1 MTTKIII
8 ARHGNTFTKEQT
20 PTRVGG
26 RTDLPLVETARG
38 TNIGLWLTKTEQI
51 PAAVF
56 AAPLKRTMETA
67 RLAIAALNRDI
78 PLHEDNSFIEIDYG
92 PDENKTEDAVIAR
105 IGQPA
110 IDAWNADATVPPGW
124 KVNVPGII
132 QAWHNFARTAEE
144 KYAGQTI
151 LAVSSNG
158 IIRFAPALTGDFDAF
173 SRNHDIKVGTGCV
186 CVFEK
191 EPADKNWKC
200 TAWNLKPA
208 DALK

>member
-1 MTTKIII
+1 MTKIII

-38 TNIGLWLTKTEQI
+38 TNIGLWLDKTGQI

-56 AAPLKRTMETA
+56 ASPLKRTMETA

-78 PLHEDNSFIEIDYG
+78 PLHEDGSFVEIDYG
-92 PDENKTEDAVIAR
+92 PDENKTEDAVVAR
-105 IGQPA
+105 IGQEA
-110 IDAWNADATVPPGW
+110 IDAWNADARVPDGW
-124 KVNVPGII
+124 RVDVPGII
-132 QAWHNFARTAEE
+132 RAWHDFARKAEAE
-144 KYAGQTI
+144 YAGRTL

-158 IIRFAPALTGDFDAF
+158 IIRFAPCLTGDFEAF
-173 SRNHDIKVGTGCV
+173 ARNHDIKVGTGCV

-191 EPADKNWKC
+191 EPADANWTC